1 MAVGTLAVVSST
13 RLSSASVYR
22 LSNIYFQVLMKV
34 TLVIYALGAGGA
46 ERVMS
51 IMANYWAARGWT
63 VTLITL
69 VDRHQ
74 PPFYQL
80 DPQIHLQ
87 QLNVAG
93 ESTNLLGSLQA
104 GWQRIKALRSAI
116 IASKPDVIIS
126 FMNTVNVLVLLAGW
140 KLNIPTIV
148 SEHIYP
154 GFTDANKI
162 WQLLM
167 KWTYRYA
174 DRVTLLTQNA
184 LPFYPASQ
192 GYRSIVMPNPVLTPA
207 PDLTTGSL
215 VPRPTVMAMGR
226 LHPQKGFDLLLPA
239 FAQIQSKY
247 PDWHL
252 TILGEG
258 PMRAELEALRTRLGL
273 VDRVHFLGS
282 VKNVD
287 AHLRQAD
294 LFVMPSRFEG
304 FPMALCEAM
313 ACGLPILAADCLSG
327 PRDIIRE
334 GIDGILV
341 PIEDIDA
348 LAAGLD
354 RLMGDPIQRQQL
366 AQAAPQVL
374 ERFGLERVMGMW
386 MDTIKQTIER
396 RAR

>member
-1 MAVGTLAVVSST
+1 VQPPYADCL
-13 RLSSASVYR
+13 
-22 LSNIYFQVLMKV
+22 NIYVRVLMKV

-63 VTLITL
+63 VTLITF
-69 VDRHQ
+69 VDRDRQ
-74 PPFYQL
+74 PFYQL
-80 DPQIHLQ
+80 DPQIQLK

-93 ESTNLLGSLQA
+93 NSTNLLESFQA
-104 GWQRIKALRSAI
+104 SWQRVKALRAAI

-126 FMNTVNVLVLLAGW
+126 FMNTVNVLVILAGW

-192 GYRSIVMPNPVLTPA
+192 GYRSVVMPNPVLTPE
-207 PDLTTGSL
+207 PDIATTPL
-215 VPRPTVMAMGR
+215 VPTPTAIAMGR
-226 LHPQKGFDLLLPA
+226 LHPQKGFDLLLAA
-239 FAQIQSKY
+239 FAKTRSNY

-258 PMRAELEALRTRLGL
+258 QMRAELETLRAQLGL
-273 VDRVHFLGS
+273 VECVHLPGS

-313 ACGLPILAADCLSG
+313 ACGMPVLAADCLSG
-327 PRDIIRE
+327 PREIVRD
-334 GIDGILV
+334 GVDGILV
-341 PIEDIDA
+341 PPEDIDA
-348 LAAGLD
+348 LAAGLE
-354 RLMGDPIQRQQL
+354 RLMGDPALRQQL

-386 MDTIKQTIER
+386 LDTIKQTIDR

>member
-1 MAVGTLAVVSST
+1 
-13 RLSSASVYR
+13 

-46 ERVMS
+46 ERVMT
-51 IMANYWAARGWT
+51 IMANYWAARGWK

-74 PPFYQL
+74 SPFYQL

-93 ESTNLLGSLQA
+93 SSTNLVESLQA
-104 GWQRIKALRSAI
+104 GWQRIKALRAAI
-116 IASKPDVIIS
+116 VASTPDVIIS

-162 WQLLM
+162 WQVLM

-184 LPFYPASQ
+184 LPFYPANQ
-192 GYRSIVMPNPVLTPA
+192 GYRSIVMPNPVLTPD
-207 PDLTTGSL
+207 PDLITEPL
-215 VPRPTVMAMGR
+215 VSTPTLMAMGR
-226 LHPQKGFDLLLPA
+226 LHPQKGFDLLLTA

-258 PMRAELEALRTRLGL
+258 PMRAELEALRVRLGL
-273 VDRVHFLGS
+273 IDRVHFLGS

-313 ACGLPILAADCLSG
+313 ACGLPVLTADCLSG
-327 PRDIIRE
+327 PREIVRD
-334 GIDGILV
+334 GVDGILV
-341 PIEDIDA
+341 PPEDVDA

-354 RLMGDPIQRQQL
+354 RLMGDPALRQQL

-374 ERFGLERVMGMW
+374 DRFGLERVMGLW
-386 MDTIKQTIER
+386 MDTIKQTIDR

>member
-1 MAVGTLAVVSST
+1 
-13 RLSSASVYR
+13 
-22 LSNIYFQVLMKV
+22 MKV

-46 ERVMS
+46 ERVMT

-80 DPQIHLQ
+80 DPQIRLK

-93 ESTNLLGSLQA
+93 NSTNLLESFQA
-104 GWQRIKALRSAI
+104 SWQRIKALRTAI
-116 IASKPDVIIS
+116 IASQPDVIIS

-192 GYRSIVMPNPVLTPA
+192 GYRSIVMPNPVLTPV
-207 PDLTTGSL
+207 PDAISEAL
-215 VPRPTVMAMGR
+215 VPTPTIMAMGR
-226 LHPQKGFDLLLPA
+226 LHPQKGFDLLLAA
-239 FAQIQSKY
+239 FAKIHAKH

-258 PMRAELEALRTRLGL
+258 SMRSELEALRAQLGL
-273 VDRVHFLGS
+273 VECVHLPGS
-282 VKNVD
+282 VKNVN
-287 AHLRQAD
+287 AHLRQAT

-313 ACGLPILAADCLSG
+313 ACGLPVLAADCLSG
-327 PRDIIRE
+327 PSEIVRT

-341 PIEDIDA
+341 PVEDVDA
-348 LAAGLD
+348 LATGLD
-354 RLMGDPIQRQQL
+354 RLMGDPAQRQQL

-374 ERFGLERVMGMW
+374 ERFGLERVMGLW
-386 MDTIKQTIER
+386 LDTIKQTIDER
-396 RAR
+396 DRTYN

>member
-1 MAVGTLAVVSST
+1 
-13 RLSSASVYR
+13 
-22 LSNIYFQVLMKV
+22 MKV

-46 ERVMS
+46 ERVMT
-51 IMANYWAARGWT
+51 IMANYWAVHGWRI
-63 VTLITL
+63 TLITL
-69 VDRHQ
+69 VDRDR
-74 PPFYQL
+74 PPFYPL
-80 DPQIHLQ
+80 DPQIQLQ

-93 ESTNLLGSLQA
+93 TSTNLLESFQA
-104 GWQRIKALRSAI
+104 GWQRIIALRAAI
-116 IASKPDVIIS
+116 VASQPDVIIS

-154 GFTDANKI
+154 EFTDANKI
-162 WQLLM
+162 WQFLM

-192 GYRSIVMPNPVLTPA
+192 GYRSVVMPNPVLTPA
-207 PDLTTGSL
+207 PDPPTEPL
-215 VPRPTVMAMGR
+215 VSTPTVMAMGR
-226 LHPQKGFDLLLPA
+226 LHPQKGFDLLLKA
-239 FAQIQSKY
+239 FAQVRTKH

-258 PMRAELEALRTRLGL
+258 SMRTELEALRAQLGL
-273 VDRVHFLGS
+273 VECVHLPGS
-282 VKNVD
+282 VKNVN
-287 AHLRQAD
+287 AHLRQAE
-294 LFVMPSRFEG
+294 LFILPSRFEG

-313 ACGLPILAADCLSG
+313 ACGLPVLAADCLSG
-327 PRDIIRE
+327 PSEIVRD
-334 GIDGILV
+334 GVDGILV
-341 PIEDIDA
+341 PPEDIEA

-354 RLMGDPIQRQQL
+354 RLMGDRALRQQL

-374 ERFGLERVMGMW
+374 DRFGLERVMGLW
-386 MDTIKQTIER
+386 LDTIKQTIER

>member
-1 MAVGTLAVVSST
+1 
-13 RLSSASVYR
+13 
-22 LSNIYFQVLMKV
+22 MKV

-46 ERVMS
+46 ERVMTTL
-51 IMANYWAARGWT
+51 ANYWAEHGWT

-69 VDRHQ
+69 VDPDRL
-74 PPFYQL
+74 PFYQL
-80 DPQIHLQ
+80 DPQIQLH

-93 ESTNLLGSLQA
+93 TSTNLLESLQA
-104 GWQRIKALRSAI
+104 SWQRITALRAAT

-192 GYRSIVMPNPVLTPA
+192 GYRSMVMPNPVLTPA
-207 PDLTTGSL
+207 VDPATTPL
-215 VPRPTVMAMGR
+215 VPKPSLMAMGR
-226 LHPQKGFDLLLPA
+226 LHPQKGFDLLIKA
-239 FAQIQSKY
+239 FAQVQAKY

-258 PMRAELEALRTRLGL
+258 LMRSELEALRSQLGL
-273 VDRVHFLGS
+273 IDRIHLLGS

-287 AHLRQAD
+287 AYLRQAD

-313 ACGLPILAADCLSG
+313 ACGLPVLAADCLSG
-327 PRDIIRE
+327 PRDIIRD
-334 GIDGILV
+334 GVDGILV
-341 PIEDIDA
+341 PVEDVDA

-354 RLMGDPIQRQQL
+354 RLMGDPHQRQQL
-366 AQAAPQVL
+366 AQAAPQIL

-386 MDTIKQTIER
+386 TETIKQEIER

>member
-1 MAVGTLAVVSST
+1 MAVGTLAVGSST
-13 RLSSASVYR
+13 RPSSASVYR

-46 ERVMS
+46 ERVMT
-51 IMANYWAARGWT
+51 IMANYWAARGWS

-104 GWQRIKALRSAI
+104 GWRRIKALRSAI

-207 PDLTTGSL
+207 PDLSPNPL
-215 VPRPTVMAMGR
+215 VPKPTVMAMGR

-258 PMRAELEALRTRLGL
+258 PMRAELEALRVRLGL

-313 ACGLPILAADCLSG
+313 ACGLPILATDCLSG

-354 RLMGDPIQRQQL
+354 RLMGDPAQRQQL

-386 MDTIKQTIER
+386 METIKQTIER

>member
-1 MAVGTLAVVSST
+1 MAVGTLQVVPLT
-13 RLSSASVYR
+13 RPSSASVYR
-22 LSNIYFQVLMKV
+22 LSNIYVQVLMKV

-46 ERVMS
+46 ERVMT
-51 IMANYWAARGWT
+51 IMANYWAARGWK

-74 PPFYQL
+74 SPFYQL

-93 ESTNLLGSLQA
+93 SSTNLVESLQA
-104 GWQRIKALRSAI
+104 GWQRIKALRAAI
-116 IASKPDVIIS
+116 VASTPDVIIS

-162 WQLLM
+162 WQVLM

-184 LPFYPASQ
+184 LPFYPASK

-207 PDLTTGSL
+207 PDLITEPL
-215 VPRPTVMAMGR
+215 VSTPTLMAMGR

-247 PDWHL
+247 PEWHL

-258 PMRAELEALRTRLGL
+258 PMRAELEALRVRLGL
-273 VDRVHFLGS
+273 IDRVHFLGS

-313 ACGLPILAADCLSG
+313 ACGLPVLTADCLSG
-327 PRDIIRE
+327 PREIVRD
-334 GIDGILV
+334 GVDGILV
-341 PIEDIDA
+341 PPEDVDA

-354 RLMGDPIQRQQL
+354 RLMGDPALRQQL

-374 ERFGLERVMGMW
+374 DRFGLERVMGMW
-386 MDTIKQTIER
+386 MDTIKQTIDR